1 MNTEPAEPRP
11 IAPPVVPGP
20 AVSPE
25 GHEDENAVPKI
36 HVRGPENSS
45 LMTTWSYD
53 GRTRIGV
60 R

>member
-1 MNTEPAEPRP
+1 MTDQPR
-11 IAPPVVPGP
+11 IGVLAPPVAPGP
-20 AVSPE
+20 AVPPE
-25 GHEDENAVPKI
+25 GHEGQNAGPKI
-36 HVRGPENSS
+36 HVRGLENSS